1 MQPNSKKIFLSV
13 WTVFAV
19 LIPFL
24 AAQPVWAAE
33 ELIPLGKTVGVTLET
48 DGLLVL
54 GSDAVVGE
62 DGKSHEPTRGILRV
76 GDRILQVNGQPA
88 ENKEMLAEAIQ
99 GSGGKPLT
107 LLFTRDGKQRRAQ
120 VTPIF
125 SAADGTFVLGIWI
138 RDSIQ
143 GIGTMTYYN
152 PNTKHFG
159 ALGHGIY
166 DADTEERLAIRDGF
180 LAEAKL
186 CEILRGEKGSA
197 GALIGQVENG
207 EKLATILRND
217 ETGIYGKAET
227 AFAGES
233 YPIATKAEVREGEAV
248 LLSDLAGDGITAYT
262 LCIEQI
268 DRNAAQ
274 KQLTLRITDE
284 RLLALTGGIV
294 QGMSGAPIL
303 QEGRL
308 IGAVTHVMLRDPAR
322 GYGILIETMLAAEQE
337 AAA

>member
-1 MQPNSKKIFLSV
+1 MQPNSKKNFLSV
-13 WTVFAV
+13 WTAFAV
-19 LIPFL
+19 FIPL
-24 AAQPVWAAE
+24 LTAQPAWAAE

-48 DGLLVL
+48 EGLLVL

-62 DGKSHEPTRGILRV
+62 DGESHEPTRGILRV
-76 GDRILQVNGQPA
+76 GDRILQINGQLA

-99 GSGGKPLT
+99 GSEGKPLT
-107 LLFTRDGKQRRAQ
+107 LLFARDGKQRQAR
-120 VTPIF
+120 VTPVF
-125 SAADGTFVLGIWI
+125 SAADGAFVLGIWI

-152 PNTKHFG
+152 PETEYFG

-166 DADTEERLAIRDGF
+166 DADTEERPAIRGGF
-180 LAEAKL
+180 VAETKL

-197 GALIGQVENG
+197 GALVGQVENG
-207 EKLATILRND
+207 KRLASILQND
-217 ETGIYGKAET
+217 ETGIYGKADT
-227 AFAGES
+227 VLAGES
-233 YPIATKAEVREGEAV
+233 YPIAAKAEVKEGEAV
-248 LLSDLAGDGITAYT
+248 LLSDLAGDGVTAYA
-262 LCIEQI
+262 LCIERI

-274 KQLTLRITDE
+274 KQLTLRITDK

-308 IGAVTHVMLRDPAR
+308 VGAVTHVMLRDPTR
-322 GYGILIETMLAAEQE
+322 GYGILIETMLAAERD
-337 AAA
+337 AAT